1 MNFSLPLR
9 GVYLECNIEF
19 SPFLSLS
26 LFTGTFFLR
35 WGGVEHSKL
44 KYLFEDEI
52 TWCEGWPRIW
62 RTTREQRTG
71 LLSSNIVCAAHDSWP
86 FGMVIQGNVWVRGV
100 LSRYLSIFEGF
111 VEALYFYRV
120 LSLSAGFENITENSN
135 SERKNMALKL
145 SNSLR
150 LLKMIFLDSHSI
162 VILQGSSLQM
172 EYVTGSISCLQF
184 QLK

>member
-1 MNFSLPLR
+1 M
-9 GVYLECNIEF
+9 
-19 SPFLSLS
+19 
-26 LFTGTFFLR
+26 
-35 WGGVEHSKL
+35 
-44 KYLFEDEI
+44 
-52 TWCEGWPRIW
+52 
-62 RTTREQRTG
+62 
-71 LLSSNIVCAAHDSWP
+71 
-86 FGMVIQGNVWVRGV
+86 RGV